1 MKKKLGYLP
10 LEVGHRRLRLA
21 PLEELKVGLLMDD
34 ALLLLLLLLLLLFL
48 GGGDPDEDLDLRQKR
63 ERERIEREGRGKGEK
78 REGEN
83 CRVSPGGAE
92 EAEGAPLFVSF
103 PFLSIPHHADDED
116 ENKKVAL
123 EGSYPFLLRLYVS
136 QNGRRRETVGK
147 KEKEKNVRRRGQKQ
161 KLFFFRLSKKK

>member
-34 ALLLLLLLLLLLFL
+34 ALLLLLLLLLFL

-83 CRVSPGGAE
+83 CLASPGGAE

-147 KEKEKNVRRRGQKQ
+147 KEKKNVRRRGQKL